1 MLVGKIRKSPF
12 ERYNSIG
19 QEEIDAAQKV
29 LQSGVL
35 SAFVGTWGEGFS
47 GGSEVQAMEGEFAE
61 FCYGDMVSAK
71 EGNELALA
79 RNLPRIGSI
88 PG

>member
-1 MLVGKIRKSPF
+1 VLVEKIRKSPF

-47 GGSEVQAMEGEFAE
+47 GGSEVQAMEAEFAE
-61 FCYGDMVSAK
+61 FFKVKHAISVNSWTSGLIAAV
-71 EGNELALA
+71 GAL
-79 RNLPRIGSI
+79 RP
-88 PG
+88 